1 MITVCRDLLS
11 SSPRRSRPALCVAL
25 AALTLAF
32 ACGTD
37 EEGRRSGPA
46 EAPPAPPAS
55 TTTLPN
61 LPSAPAPA
69 APAAPNPPATGGSD
83 TGMDPGSDPGA
94 GAEEGGPGGDI
105 DLAGPAAGSGDTPA
119 AGGGDPV
126 TQPADPNPPILD
138 PNAPP
143 PDAFVED
150 RGENCE
156 VGTLPTFADLQEL
169 RTLPDPFTGLNGQRL
184 TSRSQWRC
192 RREEIR
198 KLAETFIYGVKPGK
212 PEQVNGTVS
221 RTSIT
226 VNIQNQGQAAS
237 FTANI
242 NIPANAPSPAP
253 AVIIFSTGGFGS
265 SMSDSILAEGV
276 ATITFDT
283 DSLGTEA
290 NKQGAFYTANPN
302 LRDTGTLLAWSWG
315 VSRMIDVIEAS
326 GAQIINPRAIGVHGC
341 SRLGKG
347 AFIAGAFDERVALT
361 IPYESGM
368 SGVPAFRFVAPENGE
383 VLRNAYEY
391 GRWAGET
398 YRQFLVL
405 DATDQNDT
413 AGRAR
418 DQQLSGELQ
427 YLLPLDTHEVIGM
440 VAPRGLLVLGNPGIA
455 NLVPRGENITVQAGR
470 EIYSALG
477 AAENISYTSTTTN
490 TTHCS
495 FRQEYVPLL
504 QQNLRKFLKGDASA
518 TTGAMQPNPSLAAN
532 LADNIAWQTPT
543 LSE

>member
-1 MITVCRDLLS
+1 MVFPALGVLASPIMITLHRQTVSNTL
-11 SSPRRSRPALCVAL
+11 RRSKPSLCVAL
-25 AALTLAF
+25 AALALAF
-32 ACGTD
+32 GCSSDD
-37 EEGRRSGPA
+37 EGSNTVPGGAQPGPGVTQPPPGDTTTPSTPSTP
-46 EAPPAPPAS
+46 EQTPPAGDG
-55 TTTLPN
+55 
-61 LPSAPAPA
+61 
-69 APAAPNPPATGGSD
+69 TG
-83 TGMDPGSDPGA
+83 TG
-94 GAEEGGPGGDI
+94 EGGPGGDI
-105 DLAGPAAGSGDTPA
+105 DLDEPAAGSGDTPV
-119 AGGGDPV
+119 AGNGDPV
-126 TQPADPNPPILD
+126 TPPTDDPT
-138 PNAPP
+138 APP

-150 RGENCE
+150 SGENCE
-156 VGTLPTFADLQEL
+156 VGTLPTFDQLQEL
-169 RTLPDPFTGLNGQRL
+169 QTLPDPFTSLSGERL

-192 RREEIR
+192 RREEI
-198 KLAETFIYGVKPGK
+198 KQLAETFIYGVKPRK
-212 PEQVNGTVS
+212 PEQVTGTVS
-221 RTSIT
+221 TTQIT
-226 VNIQNQGQAAS
+226 VNIQNQGQTAS
-237 FTANI
+237 FSANI
-242 NIPANAPSPAP
+242 NIPANAVSPAP
-253 AVIIFSTGGFGS
+253 AVVVYSTGGFGS
-265 SMSDSILAEGV
+265 SFSDTILAEGV

-315 VSRMIDVIEAS
+315 VSRMLDVLVESGQQVID
-326 GAQIINPRAIGVHGC
+326 PKAIGVHGC

-427 YLLPLDTHEVIGM
+427 FLLPLDTHEVVGM

-477 AAENISYTSTTTN
+477 ATENISYTSTTTN

-504 QQNLRKFLKGDASA
+504 QANLRKFLKGDATA
-518 TTGAMQPNPSLAAN
+518 TTGAQQPNPSLAAN
-532 LADNIAWQTPT
+532 LGDNIAWTTPT
-543 LSE
+543 LTE

>member
-1 MITVCRDLLS
+1 MTTLHRHSVSNTL
-11 SSPRRSRPALCVAL
+11 RRSKPSLCVAL
-25 AALTLAF
+25 AALALAF
-32 ACGTD
+32 GCSSDD
-37 EEGRRSGPA
+37 EGSNTVPGGAQPGPGVTQPPGDMTTTPTTPA
-46 EAPPAPPAS
+46 TPEQTPPAGDGS
-55 TTTLPN
+55 G
-61 LPSAPAPA
+61 
-69 APAAPNPPATGGSD
+69 TG
-83 TGMDPGSDPGA
+83 
-94 GAEEGGPGGDI
+94 EGGPGGDI
-105 DLAGPAAGSGDTPA
+105 DLDEPAAGAGDTPAAGSGD
-119 AGGGDPV
+119 PV
-126 TQPADPNPPILD
+126 TPPAEPADPT
-138 PNAPP
+138 APP

-150 RGENCE
+150 SGENCE
-156 VGTLPTFADLQEL
+156 VGALPSFDQLQEL
-169 RTLPDPFTGLNGQRL
+169 QTLPDPFTSLSGERL

-192 RREEIR
+192 RREEI
-198 KLAETFIYGVKPGK
+198 KQLAETFIYGQKPGK
-212 PEQVNGTVS
+212 PEQVTGTVS
-221 RTSIT
+221 TTQIT
-226 VNIQNQGQAAS
+226 VNIQNQGQTAS
-237 FTANI
+237 FSANI
-242 NIPANAPSPAP
+242 NIPANAVSPAP
-253 AVIIFSTGGFGS
+253 AVVVYSTGGFGS
-265 SMSDSILAEGV
+265 SFSDTILAEGV

-315 VSRMIDVIEAS
+315 VSRMLDVLVES
-326 GAQIINPRAIGVHGC
+326 GQQVINPSAIGVHGC

-347 AFIAGAFDERVALT
+347 AFIAGAFDESVALT

-368 SGVPAFRFVAPENGE
+368 SGVPAFRFVAPEGGE

-427 YLLPLDTHEVIGM
+427 FLLPVDTHEVIGM

-504 QQNLRKFLKGDASA
+504 QANLRKFLKGDATA
-518 TTGAMQPNPSLAAN
+518 TTGAQQPNPSLAAN
-532 LADNIAWQTPT
+532 LGDNIAWTTPT
-543 LSE
+543 LTE

>member
-1 MITVCRDLLS
+1 M
-11 SSPRRSRPALCVAL
+11 
-25 AALTLAF
+25 
-32 ACGTD
+32 
-37 EEGRRSGPA
+37 
-46 EAPPAPPAS
+46 
-55 TTTLPN
+55 TTLPST
-61 LPSAPAPA
+61 PSSAPQT
-69 APAAPNPPATGGSD
+69 PPTQTPQAQDGSGTD
-83 TGMDPGSDPGA
+83 
-94 GAEEGGPGGDI
+94 EGGPGGDI
-105 DLAGPAAGSGDTPA
+105 DLAGPMPGAGDAPG
-119 AGGGDPV
+119 AGGVDPGGV
-126 TQPADPNPPILD
+126 SVDLGSVDT
-138 PNAPP
+138 APP

-150 RGENCE
+150 SGENCE
-156 VGTLPTFADLQEL
+156 VGTLPTFAQLQEL
-169 RTLPDPFTGLNGQRL
+169 RTLPDPFTGLNGERL

-198 KLAETFIYGVKPGK
+198 QLAQTFIYGVKPGK
-212 PEQVNGTVS
+212 PQQVNGSVS
-221 RTSIT
+221 NTSIT
-226 VNIQNQGQAAS
+226 VNVQNQGQTAS
-237 FTANI
+237 FTATI
-242 NIPANAPSPAP
+242 NIPPNAASPAP
-253 AVIIFSTGGFGS
+253 AVIIYSTGGFGS
-265 SMSDSILAEGV
+265 SLSDSILAEGV

-326 GAQIINPRAIGVHGC
+326 GSQIINPKAIGVHGC

-368 SGVPAFRFVAPENGE
+368 SGVPAFRFVAPEGGE

-477 AAENISYTSTTTN
+477 AAQNISYTSTTTN

-504 QQNLRKFLKGDASA
+504 QQNLRKFLKGDPTA

-532 LADNIAWQTPT
+532 LTDNVAWQTPT

>member
-1 MITVCRDLLS
+1 MATRCSHTVSNPILPS
-11 SSPRRSRPALCVAL
+11 NRSLCVAL
-25 AALTLAF
+25 AALALAF
-32 ACGTD
+32 GCSSEDG
-37 EEGRRSGPA
+37 GSSSVPSGARPSPA
-46 EAPPAPPAS
+46 GAQPPAS
-55 TTTLPN
+55 MTTLPN
-61 LPSAPAPA
+61 TPSTPAPAPA
-69 APAAPNPPATGGSD
+69 PADGS
-83 TGMDPGSDPGA
+83 GA
-94 GAEEGGPGGDI
+94 DEGGPGADL
-105 DLAGPAAGSGDTPA
+105 DLAKPGAGSAGTPAAGSS
-119 AGGGDPV
+119 DPV
-126 TQPADPNPPILD
+126 TPANPDAQPANPNTPPNDPM
-138 PNAPP
+138 APL

-150 RGENCE
+150 SGENCD
-156 VGTLPTFADLQEL
+156 VGTLPTFEQLQEL
-169 RTLPDPFTGLNGQRL
+169 RTLPDPFTGLNGERL

-198 KLAETFIYGVKPGK
+198 KLGETFIYGVKARK
-212 PEQVNGTVS
+212 PDQVSGTVS
-221 RTSIT
+221 RTAIT
-226 VNIQNQGQAAS
+226 VDLQNQGQAAS
-237 FTANI
+237 FTATI
-242 NIPANAPSPAP
+242 NIPPNAAAPAP
-253 AVIIFSTGGFGS
+253 AVIIYSTGGFGS

-302 LRDTGTLLAWSWG
+302 LRDTGTLLAWAWG

-326 GAQIINPRAIGVHGC
+326 GSQIINPKAIGVHGC

-405 DATDQNDT
+405 NATDQNDT

-427 YLLPLDTHEVIGM
+427 YLLPLDTHEIIGM

-455 NLVPRGENITVQAGR
+455 NLVPRGENVTVQAGR

-490 TTHCS
+490 TAHCS

-504 QQNLRKFLKGDASA
+504 QQNLRKFLKGDGAA

-532 LADNIAWQTPT
+532 LSDNITWQTPT